1 MKNNWKDK
9 NENVME
15 ALENNFQK
23 WVKLEKT
30 MVKPKNEKVNAI
42 NEKKNVKKPTKVLE
56 KLLKKIYSKN
66 RWNNWLFLC
75 FYVSILG

>member
-42 NEKKNVKKPTKVLE
+42 NEKKML
-56 KLLKKIYSKN
+56 KN
-66 RWNNWLFLC
+66 RQKFWKN
-75 FYVSILG
+75 Y